1 MKKEIAKLCVSFALL
16 MGGIATSGTVSLIL
30 CIAAFLLCG
39 AEVVIN
45 AVKNILSGEFL
56 DECFLMSLASVA
68 AFLTGQYTE
77 AVAIMLFYGVGE
89 LFCDH
94 ATERSRDSV
103 AHLMDLKTEEAYIK
117 KDGSVIKV
125 EPSEIKVGDTV
136 VVSAGQKVP
145 VDGKIISGS
154 TSFDTSSLTG
164 ESIPRDAAAGDT
176 AVSGFINLT
185 GTVEIEAAATFED
198 STVSS
203 ILKLIEES
211 TDKKSHAEKFITKF
225 AKYYTPAVVLGAVL
239 IAAITPFVT
248 DLNLSESITRAL
260 SFLVVSCPCALL
272 ISVPVAFFG
281 GIGAAAKHGVLIQ
294 GSNMIEALAKADKA
308 MFDKTGT
315 LTDGTFHVSRI
326 HSEHLSENELL
337 KLAAYAE
344 YNSTHPISIFIKKES
359 GIEIDAGRISSSEEK
374 SGYGVC
380 TVIDGKRVLV
390 GNQKLMKKESI
401 TCAAVETGCVLH
413 VASDGVYEGY
423 IVISDRIRPEAPKAI
438 RKLHEIGVSKTV
450 MLTGDTESA
459 AEKVAKAAG
468 IDEFKA
474 NLLPNDKS
482 AEVEKAL
489 SGNPLIFVGD
499 GINDAPSIARAD
511 IGVSMGGLGS
521 DAAISASDVVLMN
534 DRLESLPKT
543 ILLSRKT
550 IRIAK
555 ENIVLSLFVKF
566 AVMILCGFFGAD
578 LWYAIFADVGVC
590 ILAVLNALRTLK
602 LKF

>member
-125 EPSEIKVGDTV
+125 DPSEIKVGDTV

-164 ESIPRDAAAGDT
+164 ESIPRDTATGDT

-344 YNSTHPISIFIKKES
+344 YNSTHPISVFIKKES
-359 GIEIDAGRISSSEEK
+359 GIEIDAGRISSSEEM

-602 LKF
+602 FKF

>member
-103 AHLMDLKTEEAYIK
+103 AQLMDLKTEEAYIK

-125 EPSEIKVGDTV
+125 DPSEIKVGDTV

-344 YNSTHPISIFIKKES
+344 YNSTHPISVFIKKES

>member
-125 EPSEIKVGDTV
+125 DPSEIKVGDTV

-164 ESIPRDAAAGDT
+164 ESIPRDTATGDT

-344 YNSTHPISIFIKKES
+344 YNSTHPISVFIKKES
-359 GIEIDAGRISSSEEK
+359 GIEIDAGRISSSEEM

-423 IVISDRIRPEAPKAI
+423 IVISNRIRPEAPKAI

-602 LKF
+602 FKF

>member
-68 AFLTGQYTE
+68 AFLTGQYPE

-125 EPSEIKVGDTV
+125 DPSEIKVGDTV

-326 HSEHLSENELL
+326 HSEHLSESELL

-344 YNSTHPISIFIKKES
+344 YNSTHPISVFIKKES
-359 GIEIDAGRISSSEEK
+359 GIEIDAGRISSSEEM

>member
-68 AFLTGQYTE
+68 AFLTGQYPE

-125 EPSEIKVGDTV
+125 DPSEIKVGDTV

-423 IVISDRIRPEAPKAI
+423 IVISDRIRSEAPKAI

>member
-68 AFLTGQYTE
+68 AFLTGQYPE

-125 EPSEIKVGDTV
+125 DPSEIKVGDTV

-248 DLNLSESITRAL
+248 ELNLSESITRAL

-344 YNSTHPISIFIKKES
+344 YNSTHPISVFIKKES

>member
-68 AFLTGQYTE
+68 AFLTGQYPE

-125 EPSEIKVGDTV
+125 DPSEIKVGDTV

-326 HSEHLSENELL
+326 HSEHLSEHELL

-344 YNSTHPISIFIKKES
+344 YNSTHPISVFIKKES

>member
-68 AFLTGQYTE
+68 AFLTGQYPE

-125 EPSEIKVGDTV
+125 DPSEIKVGDTV

>member
-125 EPSEIKVGDTV
+125 DPSEIKVGDTV

-164 ESIPRDAAAGDT
+164 ESIPRDTATGDT

-344 YNSTHPISIFIKKES
+344 YNSTHPISVFIKKES
-359 GIEIDAGRISSSEEK
+359 GIEIDAGRISSSEEM

-401 TCAAVETGCVLH
+401 MCAAIETGCVLH

-459 AEKVAKAAG
+459 AEKVAKAVG

-602 LKF
+602 FKF

>member
-68 AFLTGQYTE
+68 AFLTGQYPE

-125 EPSEIKVGDTV
+125 DHSEIKVGDTV

>member
-125 EPSEIKVGDTV
+125 DPSEIKVGDTV

-164 ESIPRDAAAGDT
+164 ESIPRDTATGDT

-344 YNSTHPISIFIKKES
+344 YNSTHPISVFIKKES
-359 GIEIDAGRISSSEEK
+359 GIEIDAGRISSSEEM

-401 TCAAVETGCVLH
+401 MCAAVETGCVLH

-459 AEKVAKAAG
+459 AEKVAKAVG

-566 AVMILCGFFGAD
+566 AVLILCGFFGAD

-602 LKF
+602 FKF

>member
-45 AVKNILSGEFL
+45 ALKNILSGEFL

-125 EPSEIKVGDTV
+125 DPSEIKVGDTV

-344 YNSTHPISIFIKKES
+344 YNSTHPISVFIKKES
-359 GIEIDAGRISSSEEK
+359 GIEIDARRISSSEEK

>member
-68 AFLTGQYTE
+68 AFLTGQYPE

-103 AHLMDLKTEEAYIK
+103 AHLMDLKTKEAYIK

-125 EPSEIKVGDTV
+125 DPSEIKVGDTV

-344 YNSTHPISIFIKKES
+344 YNSTHPISVFIKKES
-359 GIEIDAGRISSSEEK
+359 GIEIDAGRISSSEEM

>member
-1 MKKEIAKLCVSFALL
+1 MKKEMAKLCVSFALL

-68 AFLTGQYTE
+68 AFLTGQYPE

-125 EPSEIKVGDTV
+125 DPSEIKVGDTV

-211 TDKKSHAEKFITKF
+211 ADKKSHAEKFITKF

-344 YNSTHPISIFIKKES
+344 YNSTHPISVFIKKES
-359 GIEIDAGRISSSEEK
+359 GIEIDAGRISSSEEM

>member
-30 CIAAFLLCG
+30 CTAAFLLCG

-68 AFLTGQYTE
+68 AFLTGQYPE

-89 LFCDH
+89 LFCNH

-125 EPSEIKVGDTV
+125 DPSEIKVGDTV

-164 ESIPRDAAAGDT
+164 ESIPRDVAAGDT

-326 HSEHLSENELL
+326 HSEHLSESELL

-344 YNSTHPISIFIKKES
+344 YNSTHPISVFIKKES
-359 GIEIDAGRISSSEEK
+359 GIEIDAGRISSSEEM

-450 MLTGDTESA
+450 MLTGDTVSA

>member
-45 AVKNILSGEFL
+45 ALKNILSGEFL

-125 EPSEIKVGDTV
+125 DPSEIKVGDTV

>member
-1 MKKEIAKLCVSFALL
+1 MKKKIAKLCVSFALL

-68 AFLTGQYTE
+68 AFLTGQYPE

-125 EPSEIKVGDTV
+125 DPSEIKVGDTV

-211 TDKKSHAEKFITKF
+211 ADKKSHAEKFITKF

-344 YNSTHPISIFIKKES
+344 YNSTHPISVFIKKES
-359 GIEIDAGRISSSEEK
+359 GIEIDAGRISSSEEM

>member
-1 MKKEIAKLCVSFALL
+1 MKKKIAKLCVSFALL

-68 AFLTGQYTE
+68 AFLTGQYPE

-125 EPSEIKVGDTV
+125 DPSEIKVGDTV

-344 YNSTHPISIFIKKES
+344 YNSTHPISVFIKKES
-359 GIEIDAGRISSSEEK
+359 GIEIDAGRISSSEEM

>member
-125 EPSEIKVGDTV
+125 DPSEIKVGDTV

-185 GTVEIEAAATFED
+185 GTVEIGAAATFED

-344 YNSTHPISIFIKKES
+344 YNSTHPISVFIKKES

>member
-1 MKKEIAKLCVSFALL
+1 MNKEIAKLCVSFALL

-68 AFLTGQYTE
+68 AFLTGQYPE

-125 EPSEIKVGDTV
+125 DPSEIKVGDTV

-211 TDKKSHAEKFITKF
+211 ADKKSHAEKFITKF

-344 YNSTHPISIFIKKES
+344 YNSTHPISVFIKKES
-359 GIEIDAGRISSSEEK
+359 GIEIDAGRISSSEEM

-459 AEKVAKAAG
+459 AEKVAKAAE

>member
-1 MKKEIAKLCVSFALL
+1 M
-16 MGGIATSGTVSLIL
+16 
-30 CIAAFLLCG
+30 
-39 AEVVIN
+39 
-45 AVKNILSGEFL
+45 
-56 DECFLMSLASVA
+56 
-68 AFLTGQYTE
+68 
-77 AVAIMLFYGVGE
+77 
-89 LFCDH
+89 
-94 ATERSRDSV
+94 
-103 AHLMDLKTEEAYIK
+103 
-117 KDGSVIKV
+117 
-125 EPSEIKVGDTV
+125 

-211 TDKKSHAEKFITKF
+211 ADKKSHAEKFITKF

-344 YNSTHPISIFIKKES
+344 YNSTHPISVFIKKES
-359 GIEIDAGRISSSEEK
+359 GIEIDAGRISSSEEM

-534 DRLESLPKT
+534 DRFESLPKT

>member
-1 MKKEIAKLCVSFALL
+1 MNKEIAKLCVSFALL

-68 AFLTGQYTE
+68 AFLTGQYPE

-125 EPSEIKVGDTV
+125 DPSEIKVGDTV

-211 TDKKSHAEKFITKF
+211 ADKKSHAEKFITKF

-294 GSNMIEALAKADKA
+294 GSNMIEALAKANKA

-344 YNSTHPISIFIKKES
+344 YNSTHPISVFIKKES
-359 GIEIDAGRISSSEEK
+359 GIEIDAGRISSSEEM

>member
-45 AVKNILSGEFL
+45 ALKNILSGEFL

-125 EPSEIKVGDTV
+125 DPSEIKVGDTV

-344 YNSTHPISIFIKKES
+344 YNSTHPISVFIKKES
-359 GIEIDAGRISSSEEK
+359 GIEIDAGRISSSEEM

>member
-45 AVKNILSGEFL
+45 ALKNILSGEFL

-125 EPSEIKVGDTV
+125 DPSEIKVGDTV

-344 YNSTHPISIFIKKES
+344 YNSTHPISVFIKKES

>member
-1 MKKEIAKLCVSFALL
+1 MKMEIAKLCVSFALL

-45 AVKNILSGEFL
+45 ALKNILSGEFL

-125 EPSEIKVGDTV
+125 DPSEIKVGDTV

-145 VDGKIISGS
+145 VDGKILSGS

>member
-125 EPSEIKVGDTV
+125 DPSEIKVGDTV

-225 AKYYTPAVVLGAVL
+225 ARYYTPAVVLGAVL

-344 YNSTHPISIFIKKES
+344 YNSTHPISVFIKKES

>member
-68 AFLTGQYTE
+68 AFLTGQYPE

-125 EPSEIKVGDTV
+125 DPSEIKVGDTV

-344 YNSTHPISIFIKKES
+344 YNSTHPISVFIKKES

-459 AEKVAKAAG
+459 AEKVAKATG

>member
-45 AVKNILSGEFL
+45 ALKNILSGEFL

-68 AFLTGQYTE
+68 AFLTGQYPE

-125 EPSEIKVGDTV
+125 DPSEIKVGDTV

-203 ILKLIEES
+203 ILKLIEEN

-344 YNSTHPISIFIKKES
+344 YNSTHPISVFIKKES
-359 GIEIDAGRISSSEEK
+359 GIEIDAGRISSSEEM

>member
-125 EPSEIKVGDTV
+125 DPSEIKVGDTV

-344 YNSTHPISIFIKKES
+344 YNSTHPISVFIKKES

-489 SGNPLIFVGD
+489 SGSPLIFVGD

>member
-1 MKKEIAKLCVSFALL
+1 MNKEIAKLCVSFALL

-68 AFLTGQYTE
+68 AFLTGQYPE

-125 EPSEIKVGDTV
+125 DPSEIKVGDTV

-203 ILKLIEES
+203 ILKLIEEN

-344 YNSTHPISIFIKKES
+344 YNSTHPISVFIKKES
-359 GIEIDAGRISSSEEK
+359 GIEIDAGRISSSEEM

>member
-30 CIAAFLLCG
+30 YIAAFLLCG

-125 EPSEIKVGDTV
+125 DPSEIKVGDTV

-344 YNSTHPISIFIKKES
+344 YNSTHPISVFIKKES
-359 GIEIDAGRISSSEEK
+359 GIEIDAGRISSSEEM

>member
-125 EPSEIKVGDTV
+125 DPSEIKVGDTV

-145 VDGKIISGS
+145 VDGKMISGS

-225 AKYYTPAVVLGAVL
+225 ARYYTPAVVLGAVL

-344 YNSTHPISIFIKKES
+344 YNSTHPISVFIKKES

>member
-45 AVKNILSGEFL
+45 ALKNILSGEFL

-125 EPSEIKVGDTV
+125 DPSEIKVGDTV

-239 IAAITPFVT
+239 IAAITTFVT

>member
-16 MGGIATSGTVSLIL
+16 MGGIATSATVSLIL

-125 EPSEIKVGDTV
+125 DPSEIKVGDTV

-164 ESIPRDAAAGDT
+164 ESIPRDTATGDT

-344 YNSTHPISIFIKKES
+344 YNSTHPISVFIKKES
-359 GIEIDAGRISSSEEK
+359 GIEIDAGRISSSEEM

-401 TCAAVETGCVLH
+401 MCAAVETGCVLH

-459 AEKVAKAAG
+459 AEKVAKAVG

-602 LKF
+602 FKF

>member
-125 EPSEIKVGDTV
+125 DPSEIKVGDTV

-164 ESIPRDAAAGDT
+164 ESIPRDTATGDT

-344 YNSTHPISIFIKKES
+344 YNSTHPISVFIKKES
-359 GIEIDAGRISSSEEK
+359 GIEIDAGRISSSEEM

-401 TCAAVETGCVLH
+401 MCAAVETGCVLH

-602 LKF
+602 FKF

>member
-68 AFLTGQYTE
+68 AFLTGQYPE

-125 EPSEIKVGDTV
+125 DPSEIKVGDTV

-344 YNSTHPISIFIKKES
+344 YNSTHPISVFIKKES

-482 AEVEKAL
+482 AEIEKAL

>member
-68 AFLTGQYTE
+68 AFLTGQYPE

-125 EPSEIKVGDTV
+125 DPSEIKVGDTV

-281 GIGAAAKHGVLIQ
+281 GIGATAKHGVLIQ

-344 YNSTHPISIFIKKES
+344 YNSTHPISVFIKKES

>member
-68 AFLTGQYTE
+68 AFLTGQYPE

-125 EPSEIKVGDTV
+125 DPSEIKVGDTV

-344 YNSTHPISIFIKKES
+344 YNSTHPISVFIKKES
-359 GIEIDAGRISSSEEK
+359 GIEIDAGRISSSEEM

>member
-1 MKKEIAKLCVSFALL
+1 MKKKIAKLCVSFALL

-68 AFLTGQYTE
+68 AFLTGQYPE

-125 EPSEIKVGDTV
+125 DPSEIKVGDTV

-164 ESIPRDAAAGDT
+164 ESIPRDAVAGDT

-203 ILKLIEES
+203 ILKLIEEN

-344 YNSTHPISIFIKKES
+344 YNSTHPISVFIKKES
-359 GIEIDAGRISSSEEK
+359 GIEIDAGRISSSEEM